1 MSARE
6 VIAWTMKS
14 LGAFDP
20 TREADAVLVA
30 LHAAGYRIL
39 GPDEVDAMTLEEV
52 ETQAE
57 QIMLDVANE
66 WHRQIGIDEV
76 LKSKLVKRIA
86 DTVATGVFS
95 RAIRAL
101 ASGERTPPA

>member
-1 MSARE
+1 M
-6 VIAWTMKS
+6 V
-14 LGAFDP
+14 
-20 TREADAVLVA
+20 EAVTT
-30 LHAAGYRIL
+30 AGFRVL
-39 GPDEVDAMTLEEV
+39 GPDEVDAVTVEEV
-52 ETQAE
+52 EAQAE

-101 ASGERTPPA
+101 INQPSTEGGKDGE